1 MEYRM
6 NKKIAIG
13 VLALV
18 TFPAF
23 AKNVL
28 IEKDAQI
35 YQGVSESVVSALAE
49 AIQLYGYS
57 CKSVSAVTPFK
68 ISRGYHVK
76 CNNWTYA
83 YEVEDKG
90 GKIIVTVD

>member
-1 MEYRM
+1 M
-6 NKKIAIG
+6 NKRIAIG

-23 AKNVL
+23 SKNVL

-35 YQGVSESVVSALAE
+35 YQGVSEKVVSALAE

-57 CKSVSAVTPFK
+57 CKSVSAVTPFA

>member
-1 MEYRM
+1 M

-23 AKNVL
+23 AKNVP

-35 YQGVSESVVSALAE
+35 YAGVSGDVVTALAE

-57 CKSVSAVTPFK
+57 CNSVSAVTPFA
-68 ISRGYHVK
+68 ISRGYRVT